1 MAATRDGSRPPGPPI
16 PATTSS
22 CTAATCAPWTTSEAF
37 IDATVERF
45 GRIDGLVNNAG
56 QSRMKPLADVDW
68 SDWTDELDLK
78 FASVLHPLQ
87 AALPHLR
94 RSPAAAVVN
103 INAVLAR
110 QPETHLITTS
120 AARAGVLNLSKN
132 LATELASDRIR
143 VNSVLLGLIESGQW
157 HRRHE
162 AAETDLDWDDW
173 SAELARSRGIPM
185 GRVGTPRRSGGGGGV
200 PAVAAGRLRD
210 RIDDRRRRRS
220 RPLCLTRGSLRTGS
234 PTPGRTR
241 SPPTP
246 APPWSTWRPPTAR
259 PPCSAW

>member
-1 MAATRDGSRPPGPPI
+1 MDLQLSDKVVIVTGG
-16 PATTSS
+16 TSGIGL
-22 CTAATCAPWTTSEAF
+22 ATCEQLLAEGAIVATCGRDAGRLDTMRATHGTGRFADRLLVHRCDVRDVDEVARF
-37 IDATVERF
+37 VDAIDERF

-56 QSRMKPLADVDW
+56 QSRMKPLAEVDW

-87 AALPHLR
+87 AALPKLR
-94 RSPAAAVVN
+94 LSPSGSVVN

-132 LATELASDRIR
+132 LATELAGDGIR

-162 AAETDLDWDDW
+162 AADTELGWVEW
-173 SAELARSRGIPM
+173 SAELARSRGIPI
-185 GRVGTPRRSGGGGGV
+185 GRVGRPAEVAAVIVFLLSPLAAYVTGSTIDVAGGV
-200 PAVAAGRLRD
+200 
-210 RIDDRRRRRS
+210 S
-220 RPLCLTRGSLRTGS
+220 RYV
-234 PTPGRTR
+234 
-241 SPPTP
+241 
-246 APPWSTWRPPTAR
+246 
-259 PPCSAW
+259 

>member
-1 MAATRDGSRPPGPPI
+1 MDLQLDDTVIIVTGGTSGIGLATCERLLAEGARVATCGRDTGRLDAMRESLPDEHLLVHRCDVRDVDEVTTFVAATK
-16 PATTSS
+16 
-22 CTAATCAPWTTSEAF
+22 
-37 IDATVERF
+37 ERF

-56 QSRMKPLADVDW
+56 QSRMKPLAEVDW

-87 AALPHLR
+87 AMLPELR
-94 RSPAAAVVN
+94 RSDLGAVVN

-132 LATELASDRIR
+132 LATELASDGIR

-162 AAETDLDWDDW
+162 AADTDLGWDDW

-185 GRVGTPRRSGGGGGV
+185 GRVGKPAEVAAVVAFLLSPLAGYVTGSTIDVAGGV
-200 PAVAAGRLRD
+200 
-210 RIDDRRRRRS
+210 
-220 RPLCLTRGSLRTGS
+220 
-234 PTPGRTR
+234 
-241 SPPTP
+241 
-246 APPWSTWRPPTAR
+246 AR
-259 PPCSAW
+259 YV